1 MVNIAADR
9 GQGSGPR
16 NACPKGITSSSDEV
30 PTPGA
35 AARTISEQSG
45 SLLSAAWSRLAQ
57 PNVTAPHS
65 AAARLAGHTRI
76 APVSGVLHAVYRVRS
91 DARSI
96 DDRARAIAVE
106 QSVEMPIS
114 AIDDPFV
121 LSEIVGR
128 VETIGEVEPG
138 TFEVRVALAT
148 KTIGHDP
155 GQLINM
161 LFGNTSLHHD
171 VVLQDVEFPAEIAE
185 QFGGPR
191 HGLQVLRRR
200 ANAGERALTCSAL
213 KPQGLSAA
221 KLAELASRFARG
233 GIDYVKDDHGLAN
246 QAYSPFTERIAAITA
261 SLRRVAR
268 EDGQLALYAPSLSG
282 DLDTM
287 RRQLAAS
294 MQVGIETAL
303 IAPMVVGLATFHTL
317 VREHPTI
324 AFIAHPSMAGASRI
338 APSLLLGK
346 VFRMLGADAVVFP
359 NHGGRFGYSLETCG
373 HLAHTARR
381 EWEGLRSSVPV
392 PAGGMTPQ
400 RVPEMLD
407 FYGADTMLLI
417 GGGLL
422 VARDRIVEETRAFV
436 TGVRTYRHE

>member
-9 GQGSGPR
+9 GQRSGPR

-45 SLLSAAWSRLAQ
+45 SLLSAARSRLAQ

-246 QAYSPFTERIAAITA
+246 QAYSPFAERIAAITA

-317 VREHPTI
+317 VKEHPTI

-436 TGVRTYRHE
+436 TGVRTYCHE